1 MKLFTKMKRNI
12 IGVFALAS
20 IIPCIYSNDI
30 LNVNAISSGSYE
42 SGLNSWY
49 GSAGSSVDGN
59 TPGMGILFDNTSGVS
74 MPGTNVLGAKITIY
88 HCSNQSIVEA
98 ITDNFGTDEG
108 TRLIKQAIQ
117 RDDFQPI
124 TQRYNG
130 TAGYCVY
137 NPGASDYVTV
147 DAAYIANPNNSRYN
161 GWYPN
166 KYNGF
171 WLGKTRDGNLDIYG
185 TEVSNLKGK
194 ANLSDIEAVDLWFNT
209 SIWKMTS
216 AETWFVGANGGTIP
230 DETRKLAIRSAT
242 QLMNND
248 NNLSESDCVIFFV
261 EPIIAVDLE
270 NPSNIGN
277 WVSKIGVTP
286 TMLASLKDSGFNYEG
301 LRGHIDSMVN
311 NTGTDNLAGSNSVSG
326 LGDVLNSLN
335 TNGLGAYAIVLT
347 PDERVSQD
355 ELPEIPSVPVFIK
368 DSKTGTAIR
377 YSDISSTIP
386 QNVWKDITDVLSYA
400 MHLTEVEP
408 SNSLYN
414 DWTIT
419 NKVVSMREY
428 SNNAKNSEGVYSSDY
443 SSAYENL
450 WNAICDYYNNTSI
463 SLEGTST
470 SVPVR
475 MSNTQPSSVDTKF
488 GGGNGPFVVGGGS
501 LGGISSINYTMN
513 YAENGAYFYALGSQ
527 LDIVSTDTS
536 DVGGLGSDTGS
547 KTLSVGDILRNPYRY
562 SIVVE
567 DIDTVTAMN
576 GDPEP
581 PNIIVYDEKGDR
593 AWEASID
600 KNSWNSILNTM
611 HYMRGSDDVSNA
623 LGIAEADIARN
634 ARNWTSY
641 GDEECSFTSN
651 YNDWVTEKKKL
662 EEKKQALVELNT
674 ELDNTVSSI
683 NDVLDSSTNL
693 IKSGHITNIST
704 YVGSIMSYQSSWAYC
719 KNKDSDYKPFKALV
733 DGKIVN
739 GLFRPGAKNCNYMD
753 KLGDIYGYW
762 TDYCNYMRSNYC
774 DKYADYKFILNYNTA
789 NPNVSA
795 GSDYFRTSNYN
806 SESQWHFIM
815 PGWNDVYG
823 STDTNGAQSMAQ
835 EIMAKWYLENAK
847 DAYASIKTTNS
858 THISELDT
866 QITKFQTLIDDYN
879 SHLSTYDTNYNIAL
893 SKIADC
899 FSGKMLVDGSRDGSG
914 AVENDVTDNLC
925 NRSGESAIGGMSHL
939 YKYQTYKTN
948 ESGQMYSAWIAS
960 DNYYSAYDN
969 YDGTVSRT
977 LGPIGS
983 SLYSEISR
991 VYNSQQYPL
1000 NFRYRVVSTDSAS
1013 TVMTTTSIKDYV
1025 NRPCSYQLSYE
1036 DVIKA
1041 PYSYGII
1048 INCYETV
1055 SKDPTIEEW
1064 QTSIKTTKN
1073 GLDDSSFWNWGGTDR
1088 NFTIDFET
1096 PCTDLELS
1104 NPTPGEGSVTW
1115 FSGKVTGKNNG
1126 GTVGTP
1132 PIIADGSPLGLSPG
1146 NPSWGSGV
1154 GKKRALYQITKN
1166 WGGGSG
1172 TVTILTTDITSK
1184 VLTPCSNTYVNVSG
1198 ESSFSYDVNSGS
1210 TFNIW
1215 KNNGIFNLDAR
1226 FPMMRA
1232 SSAVDGDGTYNP
1244 KPNNIVNDGY
1254 GGTYATPKSF
1264 SIGDGGYYP
1273 IMCRIPDSSERSIE
1287 TQYNVRFS
1295 YGGTAKLSTTFST
1308 DEDDTSDMQ
1317 SVIDGM
1323 SGGMVI
1329 PYVKA
1334 GQNIDGELN
1343 NNELV
1348 IEGWCNV
1355 GSDIDVKTNGTT
1367 ATFDTIDDFKNAMNN
1382 LVNDVKSNAK
1392 YEVLSTVNG
1401 FNVDYNNNA
1410 VTDADSY
1417 QIKHNQANGKI
1428 DQQAGLKF
1436 ETSGSEANSS
1446 TVTDEESGVYVNR
1459 YARLSGQDYS
1469 EDDHGPIGNAGV
1481 LGSKTQ
1487 EAYNRLMVVGEG
1499 DGEWYYEY
1507 SEGLTE
1513 VYYRAVIHIPVSEFH
1528 ATISR
1533 YESDSNTSTDAY
1545 VKEQKDDLLNAWKRF
1560 GYETELGTFNGEYC
1574 NVIVPSIDLSG
1585 LSDESKELLYNDASG
1600 SVVSKILGR
1609 QTPIHIRGS
1618 VYDNT

>member
-1 MKLFTKMKRNI
+1 MYVKVKKCL
-12 IGVFALAS
+12 IGVLSVVSIVPISYVTKDLSVYADNVSAGGNNTTFNIAGVATENISNTGVMFRTHDDYGYNLGGSYVVGAKVTAYKTSDES
-20 IIPCIYSNDI
+20 IIQGAKGKTGSDLTNYLHNNLRDFHIVRLNNDYRRSYSAYVYKD
-30 LNVNAISSGSYE
+30 SC
-42 SGLNSWY
+42 SGLATYDCSFVLN
-49 GSAGSSVDGN
+49 
-59 TPGMGILFDNTSGVS
+59 PTSLTSNAPLWIKKKG
-74 MPGTNVLGAKITIY
+74 GTNEL
-88 HCSNQSIVEA
+88 
-98 ITDNFGTDEG
+98 
-108 TRLIKQAIQ
+108 R
-117 RDDFQPI
+117 
-124 TQRYNG
+124 
-130 TAGYCVY
+130 
-137 NPGASDYVTV
+137 
-147 DAAYIANPNNSRYN
+147 
-161 GWYPN
+161 
-166 KYNGF
+166 
-171 WLGKTRDGNLDIYG
+171 GNYL
-185 TEVSNLKGK
+185 S
-194 ANLSDIEAVDLWFNT
+194 ALSD
-209 SIWKMTS
+209 M
-216 AETWFVGANGGTIP
+216 
-230 DETRKLAIRSAT
+230 
-242 QLMNND
+242 
-248 NNLSESDCVIFFV
+248 
-261 EPIIAVDLE
+261 
-270 NPSNIGN
+270 
-277 WVSKIGVTP
+277 
-286 TMLASLKDSGFNYEG
+286 
-301 LRGHIDSMVN
+301 
-311 NTGTDNLAGSNSVSG
+311 SVSG
-326 LGDVLNSLN
+326 LNDTLYNSEIMTVCAEEISFVASNSEGSYSETGTNTLPEGTCSSIKEATQSLINSNVVSSSDMVIWLVEPLISVDVELESGKWFPSGVAVTPSMMAYADSIGIEESGLSHNRFKSIVDFVS
-335 TNGLGAYAIVLT
+335 TNLLSGNRNISGNGTLIDDVNVKSFGAYSLIVSSDTLT
-347 PDERVSQD
+347 SRD

-368 DSKTGTAIR
+368 DSKSGSTIH

-408 SNSLYN
+408 SNGLYSWCSTEVN
-414 DWTIT
+414 E
-419 NKVVSMREY
+419 MRKY

-450 WNAICDYYNNTSI
+450 WNAICGYYNNIEI

-488 GGGNGPFVVGGGS
+488 GGGNGPFVVEGGS
-501 LGGISSINYTMN
+501 LGGISSVNYTMN
-513 YAENGAYFYALGSQ
+513 YSENGAQFYALGDQ
-527 LDIVSTDTS
+527 LDIVSTGTT
-536 DVGGLGSDTGS
+536 DVGDLGSSTGS

-567 DIDTVTAMN
+567 DVDAITAVN
-576 GDPEP
+576 GDPQP
-581 PNIIVYDEKGDR
+581 PNIIVYDEKGGST
-593 AWEASID
+593 WEASID
-600 KNSWNSILNTM
+600 KNSWNSVLNTM
-611 HYMRGSDDVSNA
+611 HYMRGEGESNV
-623 LGIAEADIARN
+623 LGIVEADTARN

-641 GDEECSFTSN
+641 GGEACSFTSN
-651 YNDWVTEKKKL
+651 YNAWVTEKKKL
-662 EEKKQALVELNT
+662 EEKKQALVDLKTYLTNTNTTIDEYYTLFESANLSYTHYTDSPHIYDLNSST
-674 ELDNTVSSI
+674 IQHVPDGSNPNPLQRQVSNEIKYGVLNPDKSSSSCSYMTLG
-683 NDVLDSSTNL
+683 LDSEYKYWDTYKTYMNDHYYTDEHTYGIYCFDYSR
-693 IKSGHITNIST
+693 HST
-704 YVGSIMSYQSSWAYC
+704 YAP
-719 KNKDSDYKPFKALV
+719 N
-733 DGKIVN
+733 
-739 GLFRPGAKNCNYMD
+739 NYFF
-753 KLGDIYGYW
+753 
-762 TDYCNYMRSNYC
+762 TV
-774 DKYADYKFILNYNTA
+774 NYNIDSSGNGT
-789 NPNVSA
+789 PK
-795 GSDYFRTSNYN
+795 Y
-806 SESQWHFIM
+806 EM

-823 STDTNGAQSMAQ
+823 IDHSGDSWDWAIQSCSSELMASWYIESAKGAYM
-835 EIMAKWYLENAK
+835 EILNKIPN
-847 DAYASIKTTNS
+847 D
-858 THISELDT
+858 ISNLDT

-879 SHLSTYDTNYNIAL
+879 SHLNTYDTNYNLAL
-893 SKIADC
+893 SKIATS
-899 FSGKMLVDGSRDGSG
+899 FGEKKLVDGTRNDS
-914 AVENDVTDNLC
+914 AVENDITDNLC
-925 NRSGESAIGGMSHL
+925 KRTGESAIGTMSHL
-939 YKYQTYKTN
+939 YKYQTYKAN
-948 ESGQMYSAWIAS
+948 ESGQMYAAWIAS
-960 DNYYSAYDN
+960 DNYYSAYDD
-969 YDGTVSRT
+969 YDGTISRT

-991 VYNSQQYPL
+991 VYNSQEYPL
-1000 NFRYRVVSTDSAS
+1000 NFRYRVVSTGSAG
-1013 TVMTTTSIKDYV
+1013 TAMTTTSIKDYV
-1025 NRPCSYQLSYE
+1025 NKPCGYQLSYE

-1055 SKDPTIEEW
+1055 KRDPTIEEW

-1073 GLDDSSFWNWGGTDR
+1073 GIDDSSVWNWTGVTPS
-1088 NFTIDFET
+1088 IEFET
-1096 PCTDLELS
+1096 PCDDLVLS
-1104 NPTPGEGSVTW
+1104 TPETGEGSVTW
-1115 FSGKVTGKNNG
+1115 FTGKITGRNNG
-1126 GTVGTP
+1126 GTADTP
-1132 PIIADGSPLGLSPG
+1132 PTIADGSSLGLSEG

-1166 WGGGSG
+1166 WGGESG
-1172 TVTILTTDITSK
+1172 TGTITILTTDITSK

-1215 KNNGIFNLDAR
+1215 KNNGVFNLDAR

-1232 SSAVDGDGTYNP
+1232 SSAVNGNDSYNP

-1264 SIGDGGYYP
+1264 GIGDGGYYP
-1273 IMCRIPDSSERSIE
+1273 IMCRIPGSSERSIE
-1287 TQYNVRFS
+1287 TQYNVKFS
-1295 YGGTAKLSTTFST
+1295 YGGTAKISTTFST
-1308 DEDDTSDMQ
+1308 DENDTSDMQ
-1317 SVIDGM
+1317 SIIDGM

-1355 GSDIDVKTNGTT
+1355 GSGTDVKTNGTN

-1392 YEVLSTVNG
+1392 YEVLSTING

-1410 VTDADSY
+1410 VTDAESY
-1417 QIKHNQANGKI
+1417 QIKHNQANGKV

-1459 YARLSGQDYS
+1459 YARLNGQDYS

-1533 YESDSNTSTDAY
+1533 YESDSNTSADAY

>member
-1 MKLFTKMKRNI
+1 MYAKVKKCLLGAMLVTSIVPTFYVRENI
-12 IGVFALAS
+12 TAYADNVSAGGNNTTFSLAGVATENISNTGIMFRTHDDYGYNLGDSYVVGAKVTAYKTSDES
-20 IIPCIYSNDI
+20 IIQ
-30 LNVNAISSGSYE
+30 
-42 SGLNSWY
+42 
-49 GSAGSSVDGN
+49 
-59 TPGMGILFDNTSGVS
+59 
-74 MPGTNVLGAKITIY
+74 GAK
-88 HCSNQSIVEA
+88 
-98 ITDNFGTDEG
+98 D
-108 TRLIKQAIQ
+108 K
-117 RDDFQPI
+117 
-124 TQRYNG
+124 
-130 TAGYCVY
+130 
-137 NPGASDYVTV
+137 
-147 DAAYIANPNNSRYN
+147 
-161 GWYPN
+161 
-166 KYNGF
+166 
-171 WLGKTRDGNLDIYG
+171 
-185 TEVSNLKGK
+185 
-194 ANLSDIEAVDLWFNT
+194 
-209 SIWKMTS
+209 
-216 AETWFVGANGGTIP
+216 
-230 DETRKLAIRSAT
+230 
-242 QLMNND
+242 
-248 NNLSESDCVIFFV
+248 
-261 EPIIAVDLE
+261 
-270 NPSNIGN
+270 
-277 WVSKIGVTP
+277 
-286 TMLASLKDSGFNYEG
+286 
-301 LRGHIDSMVN
+301 
-311 NTGTDNLAGSNSVSG
+311 TGTDLTSYLHNNLNCFHIVRLNNSYRRSYSAYVYKDSCSNLATYDCSFVLNPTSLTSNAPLWIKKQGSVNELRGNYLSVLSDMSVSG
-326 LGDVLNSLN
+326 LNDTLYNSEIMKVCAEEISFAASNSEGSYSETGTNILPDGTCASIKEATQSLINSNVVSSSDMVIWLVEPLISVDVELESGKWFPSGVAVTPSMMAYADFIGIEESGLS
-335 TNGLGAYAIVLT
+335 TNRFKSIVDFVSTNLLSGNRNISENGTLIDDVNVRSFGAYSLIVSSDTLT
-347 PDERVSQD
+347 SRD

-368 DSKTGTAIR
+368 DSKTSSTIH

-408 SNSLYN
+408 SNGLYG
-414 DWTIT
+414 WCSIE
-419 NKVVSMREY
+419 VSKMREY
-428 SNNAKNSEGVYSSDY
+428 SNNAKDSFSNYSPDY
-443 SSAYENL
+443 SQKYESL
-450 WNAICDYYNNTSI
+450 WNRICGYYNNTEI

-470 SVPVR
+470 NVPVR
-475 MSNTQPSSVDTKF
+475 MSNTQPSGVNTKF
-488 GGGNGPFVVGGGS
+488 GGGNGPFVVEGGS
-501 LGGISSINYTMN
+501 LGGISSVNYTMN
-513 YAENGAYFYALGSQ
+513 YSENCAQFYALGDQ
-527 LDIVSTDTS
+527 LDIVSTGTT
-536 DVGGLGSDTGS
+536 DVGGLGSSTGS

-567 DIDTVTAMN
+567 DTESISTMA

-593 AWEASID
+593 TWEASID
-600 KNSWNSILNTM
+600 KNSWNNVLNTI
-611 HYMRGSDDVSNA
+611 HYMQGKDNASNV
-623 LGIAEADIARN
+623 LGIEEANTARS

-641 GDEECSFTSN
+641 ADEECSFTSN
-651 YNDWVTEKKKL
+651 YNAWLTEKKKL

-674 ELDNTVSSI
+674 ELDNTINSI
-683 NDVLDSSTNL
+683 NDVLDSTTNL
-693 IKSGHITNIST
+693 IKSGHIKDIST
-704 YVGSIMSYQSSWAYC
+704 YEGNITSYQSSWNYC
-719 KNKDSDYKPFKALV
+719 KNKNTDYKPFKALV
-733 DGKIVN
+733 DSKIVN

-762 TDYCNYMRSNYC
+762 TIYCDYMRDKYC
-774 DKYADYKFILNYNTA
+774 DTYADRKFILNYNTSY
-789 NPNVSA
+789 PNVSA

-806 SESQWHFIM
+806 SEGQWHYMM

-847 DAYASIKTTNS
+847 DAYASIKTVNNTN
-858 THISELDT
+858 ISELDT

-879 SHLSTYDTNYNIAL
+879 SHLTIYDTNYNTAL
-893 SKIADC
+893 SKIGEC
-899 FSGKMLVDGSRDGSG
+899 FDGQMLVNGVKDGDG
-914 AVENDVTDNLC
+914 AIENDITDNLC
-925 NRSGESAIGGMSHL
+925 KRGGDSASGDMSHL
-939 YKYQTYKTN
+939 YKYQTYKAN
-948 ESGQMYSAWIAS
+948 ESGQMYAAWIAS
-960 DNYYSAYDN
+960 NTYYSAYDN
-969 YDGTVSRT
+969 YDRVVAKN
-977 LGPIGS
+977 LGPIRN

-991 VYNSQQYPL
+991 VYNSQEYPL
-1000 NFRYRVVSTDSAS
+1000 NFRYRVVRTDSPSAA
-1013 TVMTTTSIKDYV
+1013 MTATSIKDYV
-1025 NRPCSYQLSYE
+1025 NKPCGYTLSYK
-1036 DVIKA
+1036 DVIES

-1055 SKDPTIEEW
+1055 NRDPTIEEW
-1064 QTSIKTTKN
+1064 QTSIKTTKE
-1073 GLDDSSFWNWGGTDR
+1073 GLDDSSFWNWGGSDR
-1088 NFTIDFET
+1088 NFTIKFES
-1096 PCTDLELS
+1096 PEDSLELS
-1104 NPTPGEGSVTW
+1104 NPIPGTGTVTW
-1115 FSGKVTGKNNG
+1115 FTGKITGKSNG
-1126 GTVGTP
+1126 GTQGTP
-1132 PIIADGSPLGLSPG
+1132 PNVVDGSPLGLSEG
-1146 NPSWGSGV
+1146 NPSWNSSG

-1184 VLTPCSNTYVNVSG
+1184 VLNPCSNTYVNVSG

-1210 TFNIW
+1210 VFNIW

-1232 SSAVDGDGTYNP
+1232 SMAVDGTSPNAP
-1244 KPNNIVNDGY
+1244 KPNTLVNDGY
-1254 GGTYATPKSF
+1254 GGTFATPIS
-1264 SIGDGGYYP
+1264 SAIGDSGFYP
-1273 IMCRIPDSSERSIE
+1273 VMCRIPASSERSIE
-1287 TQYNVRFS
+1287 TQYNVKFS
-1295 YGGTAKLSTTFST
+1295 YGGTAKISTTFST
-1308 DEDDTSDMQ
+1308 DENDTSDMQ
-1317 SVIDGM
+1317 SVIDSM
-1323 SGGMVI
+1323 SGMVI

-1355 GSDIDVKTNGTT
+1355 GSGTDVKTNGTN

-1392 YEVLSTVNG
+1392 YEVLSTING

-1417 QIKHNQANGKI
+1417 QIEHNQANGKV

-1459 YARLSGQDYS
+1459 YARLNGQDYS

-1533 YESDSNTSTDAY
+1533 YESDSNTSADAY

-1585 LSDESKELLYNDASG
+1585 LSDESKELLYNDASS

>member
-1 MKLFTKMKRNI
+1 MFTKVKKCL
-12 IGVFALAS
+12 IGVLSVVSIVPISYVTKDLSVYADNVSAGGNNTTFNIAGVATENISNTGVMFRTHDDYGYNLGGSYVVGAKVTAYKTSDES
-20 IIPCIYSNDI
+20 IIQGAKGKTGSDLTNYLHNNLRDFHIVRLNNDYRRSYSAYVYKD
-30 LNVNAISSGSYE
+30 SC
-42 SGLNSWY
+42 SGLATYDCSFVLNPTSLTSNAPLWIKKKGGTNELRGNY
-49 GSAGSSVDGN
+49 LSA
-59 TPGMGILFDNTSGVS
+59 LFD
-74 MPGTNVLGAKITIY
+74 M
-88 HCSNQSIVEA
+88 
-98 ITDNFGTDEG
+98 
-108 TRLIKQAIQ
+108 
-117 RDDFQPI
+117 
-124 TQRYNG
+124 
-130 TAGYCVY
+130 
-137 NPGASDYVTV
+137 
-147 DAAYIANPNNSRYN
+147 
-161 GWYPN
+161 
-166 KYNGF
+166 
-171 WLGKTRDGNLDIYG
+171 
-185 TEVSNLKGK
+185 
-194 ANLSDIEAVDLWFNT
+194 
-209 SIWKMTS
+209 
-216 AETWFVGANGGTIP
+216 
-230 DETRKLAIRSAT
+230 
-242 QLMNND
+242 
-248 NNLSESDCVIFFV
+248 
-261 EPIIAVDLE
+261 
-270 NPSNIGN
+270 
-277 WVSKIGVTP
+277 
-286 TMLASLKDSGFNYEG
+286 
-301 LRGHIDSMVN
+301 
-311 NTGTDNLAGSNSVSG
+311 SVSG
-326 LGDVLNSLN
+326 LNDTLYNSEIMTVCAEEISFVASNSEGSYSETGTNTLPEGTCSSIKEATQSLINSNVVSSSDMVIWLVEPLISVDVELESGKWFPSGVAVTPSMMAYADSIGIEESGLSHNRFQSIVDFVS
-335 TNGLGAYAIVLT
+335 TNLLSGNRNISGNGTLIDDVNVKSFGAYSLIVSSDTLT
-347 PDERVSQD
+347 SRD

-368 DSKTGTAIR
+368 DSKSGSTIH

-408 SNSLYN
+408 SNGLYSQDYIQFFVN
-414 DWTIT
+414 E
-419 NKVVSMREY
+419 MREY
-428 SNNAKNSEGVYSSDY
+428 SNNAKDSSGNYDVKYSQ
-443 SSAYENL
+443 AYESL
-450 WNAICDYYNNTSI
+450 WNAICGYYNNTNI

-475 MSNTQPSSVDTKF
+475 MSNTQPSGLNTKF
-488 GGGNGPFVVGGGS
+488 GSGNGPFVVEGGS
-501 LGGISSINYTMN
+501 LGGISSVNYTMN
-513 YAENGAYFYALGSQ
+513 YSENGAQFYALSGQ
-527 LDIVSTDTS
+527 LDIVSTGTT
-536 DVGGLGSDTGS
+536 DVGDLGSNTGS

-567 DIDTVTAMN
+567 DIEAISAMA

-593 AWEASID
+593 TWEASID
-600 KNSWNSILNTM
+600 KNSWNNVLNTI
-611 HYMRGSDDVSNA
+611 HYMQGKDDASNV
-623 LGIAEADIARN
+623 LGIDEANIARS

-641 GDEECSFTSN
+641 ADEECSFASN
-651 YNDWVTEKKKL
+651 YNSWLTEKKKL

-674 ELDNTVSSI
+674 ELDNTINSI
-683 NDVLDSSTNL
+683 NDVLGSTTNL
-693 IKSGHITNIST
+693 INSGHIKDIDT
-704 YVGSIMSYQSSWAYC
+704 YVGNITSYQSSWAYR

-733 DGKIVN
+733 DGKIAN
-739 GLFRPGAKNCNYMD
+739 GLFRPGAKNCGYMN

-762 TDYCNYMRSNYC
+762 TIYCDYMRDKYC
-774 DKYADYKFILNYNTA
+774 DTYADRKFVLNYNTGYL
-789 NPNVSA
+789 NISA

-806 SESQWHFIM
+806 SEGQWHYMM

-847 DAYASIKTTNS
+847 DAYASIKTVNNTN
-858 THISELDT
+858 ISELDT

-879 SHLSTYDTNYNIAL
+879 SHLNTYDTNYNLAL
-893 SKIADC
+893 SKIATS
-899 FSGKMLVDGSRDGSG
+899 FGEKKLVDGTRNDG
-914 AVENDVTDNLC
+914 AVENDITDNLC
-925 NRSGESAIGGMSHL
+925 KRSGESAIGTMSHL
-939 YKYQTYKTN
+939 YKYQTYKAN
-948 ESGQMYSAWIAS
+948 ESGQMYAAWIAS
-960 DNYYSAYDN
+960 DNYYSAYDD
-969 YDGTVSRT
+969 YDGTISRT

-991 VYNSQQYPL
+991 VYNSQEYPL
-1000 NFRYRVVSTDSAS
+1000 NFRYRVVHTDSPSA
-1013 TVMTTTSIKDYV
+1013 VMTATSIKDYV
-1025 NRPCSYQLSYE
+1025 NKPCGYTLSYK
-1036 DVIKA
+1036 DVIEA

-1055 SKDPTIEEW
+1055 NKDPTIEEW
-1064 QTSIKTTKN
+1064 QTSIKTTKE
-1073 GLDDSSFWNWGGTDR
+1073 GLDDSSFWNWGGSDR
-1088 NFTIDFET
+1088 NFTIKFES
-1096 PCTDLELS
+1096 PEDSLELS
-1104 NPTPGEGSVTW
+1104 NPIPGTGTVTW
-1115 FSGKVTGKNNG
+1115 FTGKITGKSNG
-1126 GTVGTP
+1126 GTQGTP
-1132 PIIADGSPLGLSPG
+1132 PNVVDGSPLGLSEG
-1146 NPSWGSGV
+1146 NPSWNSSG

-1184 VLTPCSNTYVNVSG
+1184 VLNPCSNTYVNVSG

-1210 TFNIW
+1210 VFNIW
-1215 KNNGIFNLDAR
+1215 KNNGIFNLDAI

-1232 SSAVDGDGTYNP
+1232 SMAVNGTSSNAP
-1244 KPNNIVNDGY
+1244 KPNTIVNDGY
-1254 GGTYATPKSF
+1254 GGTFATPIS
-1264 SIGDGGYYP
+1264 SAMGDSGFYP
-1273 IMCRIPDSSERSIE
+1273 VMCRIPASSERSIE
-1287 TQYNVRFS
+1287 TQYNVKFS
-1295 YGGTAKLSTTFST
+1295 YGGTAKISTTFST
-1308 DEDDTSDMQ
+1308 DENDTSDMQ
-1317 SVIDGM
+1317 SIIDGM

-1355 GSDIDVKTNGTT
+1355 GSGTDVKTNGTN

-1392 YEVLSTVNG
+1392 YEVLSTING

-1410 VTDADSY
+1410 VTDAESY
-1417 QIKHNQANGKI
+1417 QIKHNQANGKV

-1446 TVTDEESGVYVNR
+1446 IVTDEESGVYVNR
-1459 YARLSGQDYS
+1459 YARLNGQDYS

-1533 YESDSNTSTDAY
+1533 YESDSNTSADAY

>member
-1 MKLFTKMKRNI
+1 MYTKLKKSV

-20 IIPCIYSNDI
+20 MIPCFTFDDV
-30 LNVNAISSGSYE
+30 LNVNAINSGSIITD
-42 SGLNSWY
+42 GQNSY
-49 GSAGSSVDGN
+49 SPNS
-59 TPGMGILFDNTSGVS
+59 TSRNHASDWDVALDL
-74 MPGTNVLGAKITIY
+74 TNVNPSGSWGDTDVIGAKITVYYINDDDVKQSLKNRS
-88 HCSNQSIVEA
+88 SNSDIVSILNSNIDKLREVTWRA
-98 ITDNFGTDEG
+98 GS
-108 TRLIKQAIQ
+108 
-117 RDDFQPI
+117 PI
-124 TQRYNG
+124 ASTTFTVYRSGFEEYYTYNWG
-130 TAGYCVY
+130 
-137 NPGASDYVTV
+137 
-147 DAAYIANPNNSRYN
+147 YIANPTSSSYN
-161 GWYPN
+161 GRSAWTTVRNGKFSAYGVPLGSLYNPDYSNIFGDVVYNSNVLRITDTTFEYEGAGGASNMPQEIVDSAIEATKKLVTDTSNRSSQDDYFLWYVEPVIPVEIQAERGTN
-166 KYNGF
+166 EWYCGFAATPSMLANLCDNSKGNGLYSF
-171 WLGKTRDGNLDIYG
+171 TDRYIQLITTGGI
-185 TEVSNLKGK
+185 KGK
-194 ANLSDIEAVDLWFNT
+194 NPPTVSERIDAVN
-209 SIWKMTS
+209 KN
-216 AETWFVGANGGTIP
+216 GA
-230 DETRKLAIRSAT
+230 
-242 QLMNND
+242 
-248 NNLSESDCVIFFV
+248 
-261 EPIIAVDLE
+261 
-270 NPSNIGN
+270 
-277 WVSKIGVTP
+277 
-286 TMLASLKDSGFNYEG
+286 
-301 LRGHIDSMVN
+301 
-311 NTGTDNLAGSNSVSG
+311 
-326 LGDVLNSLN
+326 
-335 TNGLGAYAIVLT
+335 GAYCVFIEPESVI
-347 PDERVSQD
+347 SQD
-355 ELPEIPSVPVFIK
+355 ELPEIPSIPVFIK
-368 DSKTGTAIR
+368 DSKTGSTIH

-408 SNSLYN
+408 SNGLYN
-414 DWTIT
+414 SYLVNSFVET
-419 NKVVSMREY
+419 MRNY
-428 SNNAKNSEGVYSSDY
+428 SNNAKNSSGDYSTEY

-450 WNAICDYYNNTSI
+450 WNAICGYYNNTEI

-475 MSNTQPSSVDTKF
+475 MSNTQPDGVNTKF
-488 GGGNGPFVVGGGS
+488 GGGNGPFVVEGGS
-501 LGGISSINYTMN
+501 LGGISSVNYTMN
-513 YAENGAYFYALGSQ
+513 YSENGAQFYALGDQ
-527 LDIVSTDTS
+527 LDIVSTGTT
-536 DVGGLGSDTGS
+536 DVGDLGSSTGS

-567 DIDTVTAMN
+567 DTESISAMA

-593 AWEASID
+593 TWEASID
-600 KNSWNSILNTM
+600 KNSWNSVLNTI
-611 HYMRGSDDVSNA
+611 HYMQGKDNASNA
-623 LGIAEADIARN
+623 LGIDEADTARS

-641 GDEECSFTSN
+641 ADEECSFASN
-651 YNDWVTEKKKL
+651 YNAWLTEKKKL

-674 ELDNTVSSI
+674 ELDNTINSI
-683 NDVLDSSTNL
+683 NDVLDSTTNL
-693 IKSGHITNIST
+693 IKSGHIKDIST
-704 YVGSIMSYQSSWAYC
+704 YEGNITSYQSSWNYC
-719 KNKDSDYKPFKALV
+719 KNKNTDYKPFKALV
-733 DGKIVN
+733 DSKIVN

-762 TDYCNYMRSNYC
+762 TIYCDYMRDKYC
-774 DKYADYKFILNYNTA
+774 DTYADRKFILNYNTSY
-789 NPNVSA
+789 PNVSA

-806 SESQWHFIM
+806 SEGQWHYMM

-847 DAYASIKTTNS
+847 DAYASIKTVNNTN
-858 THISELDT
+858 ISELDT

-879 SHLSTYDTNYNIAL
+879 SHLTIYDTNYNTAL
-893 SKIADC
+893 SKIGEC
-899 FSGKMLVDGSRDGSG
+899 FDGQMLVNGVKDGDG
-914 AVENDVTDNLC
+914 AIENDITDNLC
-925 NRSGESAIGGMSHL
+925 KRGGDSASGDMSHL
-939 YKYQTYKTN
+939 YKYQTYKAN
-948 ESGQMYSAWIAS
+948 ESGQMYAAWIAS
-960 DNYYSAYDN
+960 NTYYSAYDN
-969 YDGTVSRT
+969 YDRVVAKN
-977 LGPIGS
+977 LGPIRN

-991 VYNSQQYPL
+991 VYNSQEYPL
-1000 NFRYRVVSTDSAS
+1000 NFRYRVVRTDSPSAA
-1013 TVMTTTSIKDYV
+1013 MTATSIKDYV
-1025 NRPCSYQLSYE
+1025 NKPCGYTLSYK
-1036 DVIKA
+1036 DVIES

-1055 SKDPTIEEW
+1055 NRDPTIEEW
-1064 QTSIKTTKN
+1064 QTSIKTTKE
-1073 GLDDSSFWNWGGTDR
+1073 GLDDSSFWNWGGSDR
-1088 NFTIDFET
+1088 NFTIKFES
-1096 PCTDLELS
+1096 PEDSLELS
-1104 NPTPGEGSVTW
+1104 NPIPGTGTVTW
-1115 FSGKVTGKNNG
+1115 FTGKITGKSNG
-1126 GTVGTP
+1126 GTQGTP
-1132 PIIADGSPLGLSPG
+1132 PNVVDGSPLGLSEG
-1146 NPSWGSGV
+1146 NPSWNSSG

-1184 VLTPCSNTYVNVSG
+1184 VLNPCSNTYVNVSG

-1215 KNNGIFNLDAR
+1215 KNNGVFNLDAR

-1232 SSAVDGDGTYNP
+1232 SSAVNGNDSYNP

-1264 SIGDGGYYP
+1264 GIGDGGYYP
-1273 IMCRIPDSSERSIE
+1273 IMCRIPGSSERSIE
-1287 TQYNVRFS
+1287 TQYNVKFS
-1295 YGGTAKLSTTFST
+1295 YGGTAKISTTFST

-1317 SVIDGM
+1317 SIIDGM

-1355 GSDIDVKTNGTT
+1355 GSGTDVKTNGTN

-1392 YEVLSTVNG
+1392 YEVLSTING

-1410 VTDADSY
+1410 VTDAESY
-1417 QIKHNQANGKI
+1417 QIKHNQANGKV

-1459 YARLSGQDYS
+1459 YARLNGQDYS

-1533 YESDSNTSTDAY
+1533 YESDSNTSADAY